1 MDEKDVTYAL
11 GATVVLVDVAVA
23 VLESTIVCTS
33 VIVEKS
39 VSMVMD
45 VDVVEYVEVSVA
57 IWQKAS

>member
-1 MDEKDVTYAL
+1 VDEKDVTYAL

>member
-1 MDEKDVTYAL
+1 MTYAL